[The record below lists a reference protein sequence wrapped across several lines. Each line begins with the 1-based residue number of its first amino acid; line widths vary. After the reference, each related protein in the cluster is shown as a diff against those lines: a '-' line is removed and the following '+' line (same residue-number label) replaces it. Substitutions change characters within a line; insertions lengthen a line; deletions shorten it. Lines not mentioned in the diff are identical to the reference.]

1 MIPKNIHQTWK
12 TKEPNRSIDD
22 LRTTWINKN
31 PEFEYEYYDD
41 NDIKTFIGT
50 HFDERIN
57 ACYDRIL
64 NGSLKA
70 DFFRYCV
77 IYIKGGVYIDIDISC
92 EKPLTSMFNFDEIH
106 LITTTDNWKNNKND
120 RIYQAF
126 LGGEANCSL
135 FMNAINHICT
145 CIETQK
151 HKTNIFE
158 LSGPTIFSKLLKTY
172 MNDGII
178 KNDEKCKF
186 LKELTF
192 VNPVNKKKFV
202 IPQHNITKEKL
213 ESNKVIFAT
222 AQHKID
228 RKNNPHYM
236 KQKSQFKKGYFT

>member
-1 MIPKNIHQTWK
+1 MIPKIIYQTWK
-12 TKEPNRSIDD
+12 TKEPNDSIDK
-22 LRTTWINKN
+22 LRNTWINKN

-41 NDIKTFIGT
+41 NDIKKFIET
-50 HFDERIN
+50 HFDERVN
-57 ACYDRIL
+57 KCYGRIL

-77 IYIKGGVYIDIDISC
+77 MYIKGGLYIDIDISC

-106 LITTTDNWKNNKND
+106 LITTTDNCRNNKND

-126 LGGEANCSL
+126 LGGEANSAV

-151 HKTNIFE
+151 YKTNMFE
-158 LSGPTIFSKLLKTY
+158 LSGPTIFSKLLKQY
-172 MNDGII
+172 MNEGIT
-178 KNDEKCKF
+178 NENEKCKF

-202 IPQHNITKEKL
+202 IPQHNIPKEKL
-213 ESNKVIFAT
+213 ESKNVIFAT

-228 RKNNPHYM
+228 RKSNPHYM
-236 KQKSQFKKGYFT
+236 KQKSQFKKGYYT